1 MAKDPDTGSTEATTL
16 IFPKKS
22 AWEELVS
29 ARAQAKKRAQS
40 ANGTYSKVLARLVEE
55 EHMDRRAARIL
66 LVLDGIEDPEDLHV
80 TFHHLMDGIAKL
92 KLDERAMAQPN
103 MFTAPTPSTAAAGA
117 KNAKGKGKG
126 KKDAEPDMTN
136 VTAIGEA
143 ARKVTE
149 AAGAAPVA

>member
-1 MAKDPDTGSTEATTL
+1 MAKSPEIGSTEATTL

-22 AWEELVS
+22 NWEEYI
-29 ARAQAKKRAQS
+29 AEKRKAKTRAKS
-40 ANGTYSKVLARLVEE
+40 ANGALAKVIDRLVENDNF
-55 EHMDRRAARIL
+55 DRRAARM
-66 LVLDGIEDPEDLHV
+66 VAALDAIEDDEDLHV

-92 KLDERAMAQPN
+92 GIDKRAMAAPDF
-103 MFTAPTPSTAAAGA
+103 FTAPTAQTAAAGA

-126 KKDAEPDMTN
+126 KDGEPDLTN

-149 AAGAAPVA
+149 SAGAAPGA